1 LEKIGGT
8 GYRRSIFLQGEI
20 MDHPI
25 KVSKDL
31 NTERMQTVKVTWQ
44 RLQMKMEFQ
53 LETEV
58 DTIYVSPW

>member
-1 LEKIGGT
+1 
-8 GYRRSIFLQGEI
+8 